1 MTRESESESGR
12 RGGKFLRAKWRHRIL
27 TLGADRLTGGRL
39 SRGHAQQPTVVRRFD
54 LAMPDWPL
62 AWDGLRIGHFSD
74 MHFGDLMPVDR
85 AIGVVELLGA
95 QKPDLVAFT
104 GDMVDLECDGAGPI
118 FAATAAIDAP
128 LGACMVVGNHDLL
141 DDGDEV
147 RAMATAAGVRVLD
160 DQAIELTAAPGA
172 LPHVGR
178 DGSPSDPLVV
188 AGIDW
193 DKSVKALRSRVEG
206 VSETNPTLLLAHNPK
221 AFLAASK
228 LGIPLTLAGHTHG
241 GQVARKGRP
250 EVNLAVA
257 HRLSAGFY
265 HREASTLFV
274 TVGTGSWFPLRVQCP
289 AEVVV
294 LTCRRGEGEVREL
307 GPEE

>member
-1 MTRESESESGR
+1 MSREH
-12 RGGKFLRAKWRHRIL
+12 AK
-27 TLGADRLTGGRL
+27 
-39 SRGHAQQPTVVRRFD
+39 QPTVVRRFEV
-54 LAMPDWPL
+54 AMPTWP
-62 AWDGLRIGHFSD
+62 ADWDGLRIGHFSD

-104 GDMVDLECDGAGPI
+104 GDMVDLECQGAGPV
-118 FAATAAIDAP
+118 FEATAAIGAP

-160 DQAIELTAAPGA
+160 DETIELARKPGE
-172 LPHVGR
+172 LPHVGTGA
-178 DGSPSDPLVV
+178 DDPEPLVV
-188 AGIDW
+188 GGIDW
-193 DKSVKALRSRVEG
+193 DKSVKALKTRVQRVADRS
-206 VSETNPTLLLAHNPK
+206 PALLLAHNPK
-221 AFLAASK
+221 AFLAASRFD
-228 LGIPLTLAGHTHG
+228 IPLTLAGHTHG
-241 GQVARKGRP
+241 GQVARKGHP
-250 EVNLAVA
+250 EMNLAVA

-265 HREASTLFV
+265 HRDDSTLFV

-294 LTCRRGEGEVREL
+294 LTCRRGEGMVREITDHQ
-307 GPEE
+307 